1 MEFDKK
7 NFYLYG
13 FELIMKT
20 NLLTIAILFAGIGLI
35 VLPTIAQDCEP
46 YIPMDEGVEFEMQS
60 FNAKGKL
67 ESTSKQ
73 KVISRSVS
81 GGDVEATIHNDV
93 YDKKGELQSSSDYKI
108 KCENGVFMVDMQMM
122 IDPEQ
127 TQAYANMEVTVDG
140 DFLEIPSS
148 PTVGQSLKDANLNI
162 EFSTSGTPIMT
173 MRIKITNRKVGAK
186 ENITTPAGTFECY
199 VISFDIET
207 HLIFTIRA
215 SVKEWYS
222 KGVGMV
228 RSENYNKSG
237 KLMGYSELSSI
248 KK

>member
-1 MEFDKK
+1 
-7 NFYLYG
+7 
-13 FELIMKT
+13 MKRKT
-20 NLLTIAILFAGIGLI
+20 ILRNTTLLFIGIWLI
-35 VLPTIAQDCEP
+35 VFQTIAQDCEP

-73 KVISRSVS
+73 KVISKSVS

-93 YDKKGELQSSSDYKI
+93 YDKKGKLQHSSDYKI
-108 KCENGVFMVDMQMM
+108 KCKNGVFMVDMQTM
-122 IDPEQ
+122 INTEQ
-127 TQAYANMEVTVDG
+127 TDAYASMEMTVDG
-140 DFLEIPSS
+140 DFLEIPSN
-148 PTVGQSLKDANLNI
+148 PVVGQTLKDANLI
-162 EFSTSGTPIMT
+162 IKFGTAETTIMT
-173 MRIKITNRKVGAK
+173 MRIKVTNRKVEAK
-186 ENITTPAGTFECY
+186 ENLTTPAGTFECY

-207 HLIFTIRA
+207 HLIFKIKA
-215 SVKEWYS
+215 SAKEWYS

-228 RSENYNKSG
+228 RSEQYNKSG